1 MPRIPLNALF
11 AVSVWLAGALLPAAA
26 GAHAYRP
33 GEVVVGYAPAT
44 PAAERDRL
52 QQDVSARAA
61 GSAGPDTR
69 VLRVTDGHSVSET
82 ARRLRSRPGV
92 RYALP
97 NYLARAAD
105 TGFFPNDR
113 GRGRPGDWRLLQWN
127 FRAAAGVDAPD
138 AWARMLRLRAPGGRG
153 VTVAVLDTGVAYRSA
168 GRYRRSPDFS
178 PTTFAPGYDFV
189 SHDPFPDDP
198 FGHGTFVAGIIAER
212 TNNLLGLTGI
222 AYGARIM
229 PVRVLDARGF
239 GDAATIGAGIRFAT
253 THGARVINLSLD
265 FDPSMTASQI
275 PEVLSAIAF
284 ARSRGAVVV
293 GAAGNQGLATVN
305 YPARAAGVISV
316 GATTEHGCQAEYSN
330 YGPDLD
336 LVAPGGGADSP
347 LGADPVH
354 CHPGRGGSPLVQ
366 LTYVA
371 GVGRFGFR
379 TDYQGTSLSTPHVSA
394 VAALIIASGLV
405 GRRPRPSAVEARLKA
420 TARDLGPPGHDLR
433 YGAGL
438 VSAGGAVA
446 ATPRRTAG

>member
-1 MPRIPLNALF
+1 MPRLTLTALLVLS
-11 AVSVWLAGALLPAAA
+11 AALAGAALPAVA
-26 GAHAYRP
+26 GAHSYRP
-33 GEVVVGYAPAT
+33 DELVVRYAPT
-44 PAAERDRL
+44 TGAAQRERL
-52 QQDVSARAA
+52 QRAVGARPEQV
-61 GSAGPDTR
+61 AGPDTS
-69 VLRVTDGHSVSET
+69 VLRLTGGRSVTEA
-82 ARRLRSRPGV
+82 ARRLRSQPGV

-113 GRGRPGDWRLLQWN
+113 GRGTAGDWRLLQWN
-127 FRAAAGVDAPD
+127 FLAATGVDAPD

-153 VTVAVLDTGVAYRSA
+153 VTVAVLDTGVAYRTA

-178 PTTFAPGYDFV
+178 PITFVPGYDFV
-189 SHDPFPDDP
+189 GHDRFPDDP
-198 FGHGTFVAGIIAER
+198 YGHGTFVAGIIAER

-239 GDAATIGAGIRFAT
+239 GDAGAIGAGIRFAAV
-253 THGARVINLSLD
+253 HGARVINLSLD
-265 FDPSMTASQI
+265 FDPSMSAAQI

-293 GAAGNQGLATVN
+293 AAAGNQGLAAVN

-347 LGADPVH
+347 LGADTAH
-354 CHPGRGGSPLVQ
+354 CRPGRRGRPLVQ
-366 LTYVA
+366 LSYA
-371 GVGRFGFR
+371 GGVRRFGFR
-379 TDYQGTSLSTPHVSA
+379 TDYEGTSLSTPHVSA
-394 VAALIIASGLV
+394 AAALLMASGLV
-405 GRRPRPSAVEARLKA
+405 GRRPPPATVEARLKA
-420 TARDLGPPGHDLR
+420 TARDLGPAGHDLR

-446 ATPRRTAG
+446 APRR

>member
-1 MPRIPLNALF
+1 MPRLTLTALL
-11 AVSVWLAGALLPAAA
+11 ALSAALAGAPLPAAA
-26 GAHAYRP
+26 GAHSYRP
-33 GEVVVGYAPAT
+33 DELVVRYAST
-44 PAAERDRL
+44 TGAAQRERL
-52 QQDVSARAA
+52 QRAVGA
-61 GSAGPDTR
+61 QPEQLAGPDTS
-69 VLRVTDGHSVSET
+69 VLRLTGGRSVTEA
-82 ARRLRSRPGV
+82 ARSLRSQPGV

-113 GRGRPGDWRLLQWN
+113 GRGTAGDWRLLQWN
-127 FRAAAGVDAPD
+127 FLAATGVDAPD

-153 VTVAVLDTGVAYRSA
+153 VTVAVLDTGVAYRTA

-178 PTTFAPGYDFV
+178 PITFVPGYDFV
-189 SHDPFPDDP
+189 GHDRFPDDP
-198 FGHGTFVAGIIAER
+198 YGHGTFVAGIIAER

-229 PVRVLDARGF
+229 PVRVLDAHGF
-239 GDAATIGAGIRFAT
+239 GDAGAIGAGIRFAAV
-253 THGARVINLSLD
+253 HGARVINLSLD
-265 FDPSMTASQI
+265 FDPSMSAAQI

-293 GAAGNQGLATVN
+293 AAAGNQGLAAVN

-347 LGADPVH
+347 LGADPAH
-354 CHPGRGGSPLVQ
+354 CRPGRPGRPLVQ
-366 LTYVA
+366 LSYA
-371 GVGRFGFR
+371 SGVGRFGFP
-379 TDYQGTSLSTPHVSA
+379 TDYEGTSLSTPHVSA
-394 VAALIIASGLV
+394 AAALLMASGLI
-405 GRRPRPSAVEARLKA
+405 GRWPPPATVEARLKA
-420 TARDLGPPGHDLR
+420 TARDLGPAGHDLR

-446 ATPRRTAG
+446 APRR